1 MAPLLPLLSR
11 QRRRRARERAAAL
24 RAELPAE
31 ALDAERTL
39 ALADAL
45 EDAGDLLDAVATLT
59 IANRLRPRTA
69 VERRLVRLRRKAV
82 RQLDRSRLPAGPP
95 ERLDGAGE
103 RPGVPLPLAP
113 AELDSAALRRGILRD
128 GCVLVRGLVPPG
140 RVARLRDAIDR
151 AFDARDRTLA
161 GAATPETAAWY
172 DPVERVPKD
181 ASRTW
186 VHAGQGVLAADS
198 PRAFFEFLETVHEI
212 GLDRLI
218 TDYLGERPVLSVEK
232 TTLRRA
238 DASLHRSAWH
248 QDGAF
253 LGTDIRTVDAWF
265 ALSRCG
271 RDAPGLDVVPIRLA
285 RVLPTAEPGTYFQWT
300 VSPDTV
306 ARELPGVPVWR
317 PEFEAGDALLF
328 DHLLLHRTAAEPGMP
343 GLRYAIESWFFAP
356 SAYPGRG
363 ITPLVV

>member
-1 MAPLLPLLSR
+1 MASFFPLLPR

-24 RAELPAE
+24 RVELPA
-31 ALDAERTL
+31 APDAARAR

-45 EDAGDLLDAVATLT
+45 EDAGELLDAVETLT
-59 IANRLRPRTA
+59 VANRLEPRSA
-69 VERRLVRLRRKAV
+69 IERRLVRLRRKAV
-82 RQLDRSRLPAGPP
+82 RDLDRHRGHARPP
-95 ERLDGAGE
+95 ERLDVTGE
-103 RPGVPLPLAP
+103 RPAAVPLSLSP
-113 AELDSAALRRGILRD
+113 AELDAAALHRGILRD
-128 GCVLVRGLVPPG
+128 GCVLVRGLVRPG

-151 AFDARDRTLA
+151 AFEARDLTLA
-161 GAATPETAAWY
+161 GAATPETATWY

-198 PRAFFEFLETVHEI
+198 PRAFFEFLETVREI

-218 TDYLGERPVLSVEK
+218 ADYLGERPVLSVEK

-238 DASLHRSAWH
+238 DASLYRSAWH

-271 RDAPGLDVVPIRLA
+271 RDAPGLDVVPIRLT

-306 ARELPGVPVWR
+306 ARELPGTPVWR
-317 PEFEAGDALLF
+317 PEFEEGDVLLF
-328 DHLLLHRTAAEPGMP
+328 DHLLLHRTAAEAGMP

-356 SAYPGRG
+356 SAYPRRG